1 MKRVFYILLLLL
13 FACSDSNN
21 PLSDA
26 DDAGIVGASWV
37 FVANEGN
44 FGSSN
49 GSVSMINE
57 YGDVITTVDL
67 GETVQSLEVYNNKL
81 IVLINGNSE
90 MKIFDITESGLSM
103 PGITMDLNGSGPR
116 ELVVV
121 DNKIYF
127 TNWNTQDV
135 KVFNLFNYAFE
146 DGIAMPGLP
155 EDIIFD
161 GEYLWV
167 AIAMNSD
174 WSAASEVVKINLSS
188 KSIIATLDVGLGPQD
203 LEIAD
208 GNVFV
213 SRTFYDENWAPNHG
227 MSKFS
232 NSSENDDVVAV
243 NYGAGVAC
251 SGKIIKLNN
260 DIYRTLSDDQPA
272 GGIAALDDNLNF
284 IDGSKIGAFEQS
296 YIYHAEF
303 IDDVVWFAVTDYA
316 GYNIVKAVD
325 FSGNELGSY
334 QVGVSPRD
342 FAKWTAN
349 PE

>member
-1 MKRVFYILLLLL
+1 MKKLFYILLLLL

-26 DDAGIVGASWV
+26 DDTGVVGASWV

-103 PGITMDLNGSGPR
+103 PGITVDLNGSGPR

-127 TNWNTQDV
+127 TNWNSQDV

-146 DGIAMPGLP
+146 DAIAMPGLP

-161 GEYLWV
+161 GEFLWV
-167 AIAMNSD
+167 AINMNAD
-174 WSAASEVVKINLSS
+174 WSAASEVVQIDLSS
-188 KSIIATLDVGLGPQD
+188 KSVIAAVDVGLGPQD
-203 LEIAD
+203 LEVV
-208 GNVFV
+208 NNEVFV
-213 SRTFYDENWAPNHG
+213 SRTFYDESWAPNHG
-227 MSKFS
+227 MAKFS
-232 NSSENDDVVAV
+232 NSYENDVVAV

-260 DIYRTLSDDQPA
+260 DIYRTLSEDQSA
-272 GGIAALDDNLNF
+272 GGIAALDDELNF
-284 IDGSKIGAFEQS
+284 IDGSKIGTFEQS

-303 IDDVVWFAVTDYA
+303 IDGVIWFALTDYA
-316 GYNIVKAVD
+316 HYNIVKAVD

-342 FAKWTAN
+342 FAKWTAGL
-349 PE
+349 E